1 MYKDRR
7 ETNDPANTT
16 YRART
21 TAHQPLNWRGL
32 ACFSRCT
39 APDLFSPQRSTKAVL
54 PCLHDEVS
62 DGLTSTRVCVC

>member
-1 MYKDRR
+1 MYRDRQGI
-7 ETNDPANTT
+7 NSPANTT

-39 APDLFSPQRSTKAVL
+39 APDLFSPCRDRLRQSCHV
-54 PCLHDEVS
+54 CM
-62 DGLTSTRVCVC
+62 TRLVTD